1 MLVSNAYYQGNGSVV
16 VGWFSNVDVDNFNG
30 GGFGG
35 SRFDGSGFFSSD
47 GVGAREICNSRFSGR
62 QKCFGILPFAFGKIV
77 LLLLLVAVEFTRNG
91 GAEELGT
98 RNKRDVYAAGRRQP
112 RRMISLVDSEGR
124 PPERKEIQL
133 TSGKPDRLGGKG
145 S

>member
-1 MLVSNAYYQGNGSVV
+1 MLIGNAYYQSNGSVV
-16 VGWFSNVDVDNFNG
+16 SGFFNVDVDNFNG

-35 SRFDGSGFFSSD
+35 SRFDGGGFVGSG
-47 GVGAREICNSRFSGR
+47 GVDAREICNSRFSGR
-62 QKCFGILPFAFGKIV
+62 QKCFGILLFAFGKIV

-98 RNKRDVYAAGRRQP
+98 RDKRDVYAAGRRRP
-112 RRMISLVDSEGR
+112 RRMISLADSKGR
-124 PPERKEIQL
+124 LTKRKK
-133 TSGKPDRLGGKG
+133 S

>member
-1 MLVSNAYYQGNGSVV
+1 MLIGNAYYQSNGSVV
-16 VGWFSNVDVDNFNG
+16 SGFFNVDVDDFNG

-35 SRFDGSGFFSSD
+35 SRFDGGGFVGSG
-47 GVGAREICNSRFSGR
+47 GVDAREICNSRFSGR

-98 RNKRDVYAAGRRQP
+98 RDKRDVYTAGRCRP
-112 RRMISLVDSEGR
+112 RRMISLVNSEGR
-124 PPERKEIQL
+124 PTE
-133 TSGKPDRLGGKG
+133 GKK
-145 S
+145 SS